1 MDHPTSAA
9 YQMIN
14 HNRPSGLTKK
24 ACCAACC
31 GFPPI
36 PSWFPYSDPRKA
48 GVRLKAGTDCGS
60 CIPELQKPV
69 QTVPSLSA
77 AE

>member
-1 MDHPTSAA
+1 VHSRYTDTIPLTILLIDTEENRARAA
-9 YQMIN
+9 ALQAD
-14 HNRPSGLTKK
+14 GLIT
-24 ACCAACC
+24 AAQV
-31 GFPPI
+31 
-36 PSWFPYSDPRKA
+36 
-48 GVRLKAGTDCGS
+48 GVRLKAGSNCGS